1 MVWSDD
7 WTPYVRMLL
16 QLLAALAAG
25 GLVGIER
32 SFRGRAAGFRTFSL
46 VALGSCLPM
55 IATSHPEFWLYVN
68 VDGYNAMD
76 PTRVIQGI
84 VTGIGFLGA
93 GVIFR
98 EGFAVRGLTTAAC
111 VWVVSAIGV
120 LIGIGF
126 YALAAAA
133 TAATLV
139 VLGLFRLVEAWM
151 PAHTYTHVL
160 IRFERAGAPTEAE
173 LRKRLRAEG
182 FDTHGMSFRVN
193 GGGGQFEYRISVSS
207 SSDDAV
213 TRLVDSLRRDAG
225 VLEFRVAPTK
235 E

>member
-1 MVWSDD
+1 MDIPGEWV
-7 WTPYVRMLL
+7 PHARMGL
-16 QLLAALAAG
+16 QVLAALAAG

-84 VTGIGFLGA
+84 VTGVGFLGA

-126 YALAAAA
+126 YALAAGA
-133 TAATLV
+133 TLATLV
-139 VLGLFRLVEAWM
+139 VLGIFRWVEAVM
-151 PAHTYTHVL
+151 PAQMYTHLL
-160 IRFERAGAPTEAE
+160 IRFDRATAPSEAGLRDRLERH
-173 LRKRLRAEG
+173 G
-182 FDTHGMSFRVN
+182 FETHGMSFRVN
-193 GGGGQFEYRISVSS
+193 GGGGQFEYRIAVSS
-207 SSDDAV
+207 SSVSRV
-213 TRLVDSLRRDAG
+213 TELVDALRRDEQ
-225 VLEFRVAPTK
+225 VIEFRVAPTR